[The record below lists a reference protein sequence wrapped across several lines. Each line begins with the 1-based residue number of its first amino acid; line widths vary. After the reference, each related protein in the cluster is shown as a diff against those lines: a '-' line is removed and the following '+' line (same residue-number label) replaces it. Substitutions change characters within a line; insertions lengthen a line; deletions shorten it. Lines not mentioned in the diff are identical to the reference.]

1 MISAFVEQWE
11 QHWWMSQAEQVREFA
26 VMILSMFVVVVVVP
40 ALPGTLLRLLRRVR
54 RKR

>member
-26 VMILSMFVVVVVVP
+26 VMILSMFVVVVP
-40 ALPGTLLRLLRRVR
+40 ALPGTLLRLLLRVR
-54 RKR
+54 KKR